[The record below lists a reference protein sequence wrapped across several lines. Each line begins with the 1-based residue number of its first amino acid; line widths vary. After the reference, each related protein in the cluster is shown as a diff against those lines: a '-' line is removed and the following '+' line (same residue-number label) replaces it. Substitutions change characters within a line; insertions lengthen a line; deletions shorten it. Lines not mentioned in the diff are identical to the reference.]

1 MNAFVSA
8 ETIADA
14 VACLREA
21 GTPLPAAVA
30 DLDDVALGRALWRM
44 NADALTV
51 NHDDEI
57 EGYAAPAASDSAAQ
71 RVKSLAYLMQ
81 QCCAGDAEGDP
92 LEQELFMTLY
102 EALWTAT
109 CKMTGTDE
117 DEYEAVAGGE
127 DWDAATPGRNEQPTP
142 PPAKTRSTAGRSAFT
157 TARSRIGA
165 TTMSEDKKEWKDVR
179 DLKLLDD
186 IKRTTRALADLMN
199 SLEYW
204 TLVNGDMQQAV
215 YRMDDA
221 YCKLLVAEKKAEERV
236 ALRVSASAK
245 PPPGS
250 P

>member
-21 GTPLPAAVA
+21 GTPLPATVA
-30 DLDDVALGRALWRM
+30 GLDDVALGRALWRM

-57 EGYAAPAASDSAAQ
+57 ESYAAPAASDSAAQ

-127 DWDAATPGRNEQPTP
+127 DWDAATPGRNEPTW
-142 PPAKTRSTAGRSAFT
+142 R
-157 TARSRIGA
+157 
-165 TTMSEDKKEWKDVR
+165 
-179 DLKLLDD
+179 
-186 IKRTTRALADLMN
+186 N
-199 SLEYW
+199 
-204 TLVNGDMQQAV
+204 
-215 YRMDDA
+215 
-221 YCKLLVAEKKAEERV
+221 
-236 ALRVSASAK
+236 
-245 PPPGS
+245 
-250 P
+250 